1 MPSGRSKTA
10 GLSAFGNVGTARG
23 QHAAA
28 HPERT
33 KAVGEKVALTL
44 RLTREQ
50 WDKVHQLAHAEGV
63 SLNQLALH
71 ALSTLLQERGLP
83 GL

>member
-1 MPSGRSKTA
+1 M
-10 GLSAFGNVGTARG
+10 RG
-23 QHAAA
+23 QRAAA
-28 HPERT
+28 APERT

-44 RLTREQ
+44 RLSHEQ
-50 WDKVHQLAHAEGV
+50 WERAHQLALSEGV

-71 ALSTLLQERGLP
+71 ALSKLFQERGLP

>member
-1 MPSGRSKTA
+1 M
-10 GLSAFGNVGTARG
+10 GTAHG

-50 WDKVHQLAHAEGV
+50 WDKGHQLDHAEDV

-71 ALSTLLQERGLP
+71 ALSTLRQERGLP
-83 GL
+83 EL